1 MTTEAMQ
8 RADINDAELVAES
21 LDGNRDAFRL
31 IVERYQ
37 TLISSLAYCATG
49 DVSRSEDLAQETF
62 VSAWKQLAE
71 LREPAKL
78 RPWLCSIARSF
89 ISKEFRR
96 QGREPD
102 HAAESLEA
110 VDEWVSPEPLPPDQV
125 ISDEEKAILWRSLE
139 RIPEI
144 YREPLVLFYREHQSI
159 EAVAQDLSLS
169 EDAVKQRLSR
179 GRKLLQEQFLA
190 FVAGALKQTSPGKAF
205 TLGVIAALPLL
216 ATTAKAATVGTAL
229 AKHGSVAAK
238 TTSSV
243 GFLQAIANFVMGM
256 VCWVAAALP
265 LGGYIGYKM
274 GGDRQN
280 SEQARRSVATF
291 WRIVGLGMFLS
302 LCLPPLV
309 ILLLMSHKVT
319 RLSGAIYF
327 AIADFWANVCLPIFI
342 FGVVPLSLVIWI
354 WQRRQQAVPE
364 RAFGGPISGQSP
376 KSVTIWAA
384 LAMTVALVCLALFCW
399 ASSLVSATHFPKAR
413 YVSTSEVQ
421 SLIANSQVR
430 KFRFELFQ
438 SASGVRML
446 SGDLLENGKM
456 SSFVAPAENS
466 TMALLAEKGISYETK
481 IENRDSRH
489 FRMTLAGRWSERLL
503 NPFCCFILVAGAVTL
518 LRGSHNRQS
527 GPHSITDLRNERR
540 VDKTFAALA
549 ACGMVALAIF
559 RGVTTDWKV
568 RTIST
573 YQVPAIV
580 AQHKN
585 ARFEVFEYM
594 DGSRKLWISDL
605 RTPDFIAPANESIL
619 EELTRKGITYQ
630 TYMAGQTYVA
640 GTAGLPG
647 RGQSTSVLW
656 MLVLAAAAGSLLW
669 WVVKSRPVSTS
680 RIQAVTLD

>member
-1 MTTEAMQ
+1 MMTTEAMQ
-8 RADINDAELVAES
+8 TAEFNDAELVAES
-21 LDGNRDAFRL
+21 LGGNRDAFRQ

-37 TLISSLAYCATG
+37 TLISSLGYCATG
-49 DVSRSEDLAQETF
+49 NVSQSEDLAQETF
-62 VSAWKQLAE
+62 VTAWKQLAE

-78 RPWLCSIARSF
+78 RPWLCSITRF
-89 ISKEFRR
+89 LISKEFRR
-96 QGREPD
+96 QGREPV

-110 VDEWVSPEPLPPDQV
+110 VDEWASPGPLPSDQV

-159 EAVAQDLSLS
+159 EAVAQDLELS

-190 FVAGALKQTSPGKAF
+190 FVAGALKQTTPGKTF

-216 ATTAKAATVGTAL
+216 ATTANAATVGTAL

-280 SEQARRSVATF
+280 SERARRSVTTF
-291 WRIVGLGMFLS
+291 WRIMGISMFLF
-302 LCLPPLV
+302 LCVPPLV
-309 ILLLMSHKVT
+309 LLLLAKT
-319 RLSGAIYF
+319 RLSGAKGYYAMAGF
-327 AIADFWANVCLPIFI
+327 LVNVCLPIFI

-354 WQRRQQAVPE
+354 WRRRQRTVPE
-364 RAFGGPISGQSP
+364 GAFGGRISCQSP

-384 LAMTVALVCLALFCW
+384 LAMTVALVYLGFFCW
-399 ASSLVSATHFPKAR
+399 ISSLRSPMHFPKTR
-413 YVSTSEVQ
+413 SVSTSEVQ

-430 KFRFELFQ
+430 KFRFRLFQ
-438 SASGVRML
+438 NASGARTL

-456 SSFVAPAENS
+456 NPFVAPAEDS
-466 TMALLAEKGISYETK
+466 TMALLAEKGVSYETK
-481 IENRDSRH
+481 IENRDSPG
-489 FRMTLAGRWSERLL
+489 FNMTHAGWLAERLL
-503 NPFCCFILVAGAVTL
+503 NPFCCFILMAGAVTL
-518 LRGSHNRQS
+518 LRGSHNREF
-527 GPHSITDLRNERR
+527 GPHSITDLKNERR
-540 VDKTFAALA
+540 VDKAFAALA
-549 ACGMVALAIF
+549 ACGMVALAVF

-568 RTIST
+568 RTIPG

-605 RTPDFIAPANESIL
+605 RTPDFIAPANESTL
-619 EELTRKGITYQ
+619 GVLTRQDITYQ
-630 TYMAGQTYVA
+630 TYVA
-640 GTAGLPG
+640 GMAGLPG
-647 RGQSTSVLW
+647 PSQSISVLW
-656 MLVLAAAAGSLLW
+656 ILALTAGAGTLFLW
-669 WVVKSRPVSTS
+669 AVKSRPVSPS
-680 RIQAVTLD
+680 RIQSPGTI